1 MPSSGDITVL
11 LRRLTSGDSAAE
23 NELLP
28 CVYQEL
34 KKLAKSHLRHERAG
48 HTLQTTA
55 LVHEAWMRMA
65 GCTDVDFEDRV
76 HFFRLSAKVMRR
88 VLVDHARHSNA
99 KKRGDGCVPVA
110 FDESLV
116 VSEDRLET
124 ILMVDEALE
133 RFEKMDPRSA
143 QVVVMRYFSGMT
155 EEEIALALQVSI
167 RTVKRDWEIARAWLL
182 AELTD
187 RRARTTTSRA
197 S

>member
-1 MPSSGDITVL
+1 MPGSGDITVL
-11 LRRLTSGDSAAE
+11 LRRLSSGDSAAE
-23 NELLP
+23 GELLP
-28 CVYQEL
+28 FVYEEL
-34 KKLAKSHLRHERAG
+34 KKLAKSHLRRERAG

-65 GCTDVDFEDRV
+65 GFTALSIEDRV

-110 FDESLV
+110 FEEGLV

-143 QVVVMRYFSGMT
+143 QVVVLRYFSGMT
-155 EEEIALALQVSI
+155 EEEISLALQISI

-187 RRARTTTSRA
+187 SRARTATRQA

>member
-1 MPSSGDITVL
+1 MASSGDITVL
-11 LRRLTSGDSAAE
+11 LRRLSSGDSSAE
-23 NELLP
+23 CELLP
-28 CVYQEL
+28 HVYQEL
-34 KKLAKSHLRHERAG
+34 KKLAKSHLRRERVG

-65 GCTDVDFEDRV
+65 GLQGLTCEDCI

-99 KKRGDGCVPVA
+99 KKRGEGWAPVL
-110 FDESLV
+110 FEEGMLI
-116 VSEDRLET
+116 SEDRLET
-124 ILMVDEALE
+124 VLAVNEALE
-133 RFEKMDPRSA
+133 RFEKMDPRGA
-143 QVVVMRYFSGMT
+143 QVVVLRYFSGMT
-155 EEEIALALQVSI
+155 EEEIALALQISI

-187 RRARTTTSRA
+187 SRTRASTSRA